1 MLKLLCADGLSELC
15 VLSRQPL
22 CIVPDLCVLSHSGLC
37 IVSTTLCFVTL
48 LGIYIRKLVIRKT
61 EGLGKQLVNLP
72 TFGRRLDE
80 RFLPEAKKPSW
91 GRMARRS
98 HECNAG

>member
-1 MLKLLCADGLSELC
+1 MLKILCAGGLAELC
-15 VLSRQPL
+15 VLSHLPL

-37 IVSTTLCFVTL
+37 IVSTILCFVPL
-48 LGIYIRKLVIRKT
+48 LGLYIRKLVIRKT

-72 TFGRRLDE
+72 PMAGRLDE

-91 GRMARRS
+91 ERMRTHGKEVA
-98 HECNAG
+98 

>member
-1 MLKLLCADGLSELC
+1 MFKVSCAGGLAELC

-37 IVSTTLCFVTL
+37 FVSATLCIVPL
-48 LGIYIRKLVIRKT
+48 LGKNIRKLVIRKT
-61 EGLGKQLVNLP
+61 EGLGKQSVNLP

-80 RFLPEAKKPSW
+80 RPAGGKEAILGTHGKE
-91 GRMARRS
+91 AV
-98 HECNAG
+98 

>member
-1 MLKLLCADGLSELC
+1 MLKSWWIGGLSALC

-22 CIVPDLCVLSHSGLC
+22 CFVPDLCVLSHLTLC
-37 IVSTTLCFVTL
+37 IVSTILCFVPL
-48 LGIYIRKLVIRKT
+48 LGLYIRKLVIRKT

-72 TFGRRLDE
+72 PMAGRLDE

-91 GRMARRS
+91 ERMRTHGKEVA
-98 HECNAG
+98 